1 MSTSHA
7 ESVEGSGLREWMFPE
22 EDRAM
27 YTTAP
32 WTGGFRWFR
41 ARNVVC
47 LEQWRKI
54 AGEPG
59 NAGTTGTGRCCLNT
73 TP

>member
-47 LEQWRKI
+47 LEQWRKKQENR
-54 AGEPG
+54 A
-59 NAGTTGTGRCCLNT
+59 
-73 TP
+73 TPAPPAPSAAA

>member
-7 ESVEGSGLREWMFPE
+7 ESVEGSDLREWMFPE

-41 ARNVVC
+41 ARNVVY
-47 LEQWRKI
+47 LEQWRKKQENR
-54 AGEPG
+54 ATPAPPPPG
-59 NAGTTGTGRCCLNT
+59 AAA
-73 TP
+73 